1 MNVQAQQTNSR
12 MTGMITPLLPKAS
25 AEAPM
30 LLETEFAPGMHL
42 FIGATSELSADRP
55 GNGGFRIWKYDSK
68 EDAAAEV
75 PSYPCACLVQGTCV
89 CTRDGAR
96 KGGGDSDQAYG
107 STQHLTLRWDKERY
121 LRLP

>member
-1 MNVQAQQTNSR
+1 MLGVQAQQTNSR

-42 FIGATSELSADRP
+42 FIGATGELSADRP

-68 EDAAAEV
+68 EDAAAEG
-75 PSYPCACLVQGTCV
+75 PACPCARVVRGASLARVEAHA
-89 CTRDGAR
+89 TRW
-96 KGGGDSDQAYG
+96 G
-107 STQHLTLRWDKERY
+107 SSIAASPGRWRAMG
-121 LRLP
+121 